1 MGKLESSRRW
11 LEDPSLWPGRYG
23 AGPFVLADIKKENMV
38 HKLSCKIGDEEL
50 VLETGRMAKQANGA
64 VFATY
69 GGSAII
75 ATACCSE
82 EAKEGLD
89 FVPVTVEYNEK
100 FYAAGKIPGGFVKRE
115 TRPKDREILVSRI
128 IDRPMRP
135 LFDKAFG
142 REIQIVPT
150 CVSFDS
156 VNPPDVIGI
165 VAASA
170 AVHISDIPFNGPIAG
185 VRVCLLDG
193 AYIVNPTHELIK
205 KSKLEIV
212 VAGTAEGITM
222 VEGHAAEASE
232 EEMLGAIE
240 VAKKPIAD
248 ICALIVKLRELAGKD
263 KLPLSPVKAEL
274 QKAAEI
280 RAYAQALL
288 SKAVFTKVKQERHA
302 AVQAAIA
309 DARAKFAEVLVD
321 ETQIRL
327 FGALMEDLQYEIL
340 RAGIL
345 DKSVRVDGRGLED
358 IRPITCEIGVL
369 KRAHGSA
376 LFTRGETQALGVTT
390 LGTVFDEQI
399 LDDIEGDRRD
409 RFMLHYN
416 FPPFSV
422 GEVGRLGT
430 GRREI
435 GHGNLAR
442 RAIEEV
448 LPTKEAF
455 PYTIRVVSEVL
466 ESNGSSSMA
475 SVCAGTLSLLHAG
488 VPLKMPVAG
497 IAMGLITEGKRYA
510 VLSDILGDEDH
521 LGDMDFKVAGSTQGI
536 TGFQMDIKIAG
547 VSTEILEKA
556 LSQAKRGRLHILSI
570 MEKTISAPSPEIS
583 EYAPK
588 VVSAKID
595 VEKIGAI
602 IGPGGKNIKALCE
615 KYGVKINV
623 DDDGSVTIYGQT
635 QKAAYDAKDAVM
647 GIAEDPIVGTVY
659 DGIVKR
665 VMDFGAFI
673 EILPGKEGLC
683 HISRLSKTRVEK
695 VTDVVHEG
703 DTLKVK
709 LLEVDRL
716 GRLNLAAVDALDE
729 NGNVPMPEHRE
740 DSGDSSRGE
749 RRPYGGDRNDRGGDR
764 GPRRDDSRRR

>member
-1 MGKLESSRRW
+1 M
-11 LEDPSLWPGRYG
+11 
-23 AGPFVLADIKKENMV
+23 I
-38 HKLSCKIGDEEL
+38 HKLSYKIGNEEL

-69 GGSAII
+69 GGSAVI
-75 ATACCSE
+75 ATACCAH

-89 FVPVTVEYNEK
+89 FVPLTVEYNEK
-100 FYAAGKIPGGFVKRE
+100 FYAAGKIPGGFIKRE
-115 TRPKDREILVSRI
+115 SRPKDREILVSRI

-142 REIQIVPT
+142 REIQVVPT
-150 CVSFDS
+150 CISFDGM
-156 VNPPDVIGI
+156 NPPDILGVI
-165 VAASA
+165 AASA
-170 AVHISDIPFNGPIAG
+170 AVHISDIPFSGPIAG
-185 VRVCLLDG
+185 VRVCLVNG
-193 AYIVNPTHELIK
+193 EYVVNPTHDQMK
-205 KSKLEIV
+205 GSKLEIV

-222 VEGHAAEASE
+222 VEGHADEASE
-232 EEMLGAIE
+232 EEMLQAIE

-248 ICALIVKLRELAGKD
+248 LCGLIVKLRELAGKP
-263 KLPLSPVKAEL
+263 KLPLAPMKDALQNEDNIRSVAQPLLEKAL
-274 QKAAEI
+274 
-280 RAYAQALL
+280 
-288 SKAVFTKVKQERHA
+288 FTKIKHERYA
-302 AVQAAIA
+302 AVAAAIA
-309 DARAKFAEVLVD
+309 EIKAKFAGQLED
-321 ETQIRL
+321 EIQARL
-327 FGALMEDLQYEIL
+327 FAALMEDMQYHIL
-340 RAGIL
+340 RSGIL
-345 DKSVRVDGRGLED
+345 DKGTRVDGRGLED
-358 IRPITCEIGVL
+358 IRPITCEVGVL
-369 KRAHGSA
+369 KRTHGSA

-448 LPTKEAF
+448 LPPKDKF
-455 PYTIRVVSEVL
+455 PYTVRVVSEVL

-475 SVCAGTLSLLHAG
+475 TVCAGTLSLMHAG

-497 IAMGLITEGKRYA
+497 IAMGLVTEGSRYA

-521 LGDMDFKVAGSTQGI
+521 LGDMDFKVAGSTRGI

-556 LSQAKRGRLHILSI
+556 LAQAKRGRLHILSI

-595 VEKIGAI
+595 PEKIGAI

-615 KYGVKINV
+615 KYDVQINV
-623 DDDGSVTIYGQT
+623 DDDGSVTIYGKN
-635 QKAAYDAKDAVM
+635 QKAAYEAKDAVM
-647 GIAEDPIVGTVY
+647 GIAEDPIVGTIY
-659 DGIVKR
+659 DGVVKR

-683 HISRLSKTRVEK
+683 HISRLAKTRVER

-703 DTLKVK
+703 DKIKVK

-716 GRLNLAAVDALDE
+716 GRLNLANVEALDE
-729 NGNVPMPEHRE
+729 NGNVPAPE
-740 DSGDSSRGE
+740 G
-749 RRPYGGDRNDRGGDR
+749 RPEGR
-764 GPRRDDSRRR
+764 GPDRDDSRRDERRPYDRDRGPDRGGRRDDHRRR

>member
-1 MGKLESSRRW
+1 MT
-11 LEDPSLWPGRYG
+11 
-23 AGPFVLADIKKENMV
+23 
-38 HKLSCKIGDEEL
+38 HKLTYKIGNEEL

-69 GGSAII
+69 GGSAVI
-75 ATACCSE
+75 ATACCAH

-89 FVPVTVEYNEK
+89 FVPLTVEYNEK
-100 FYAAGKIPGGFVKRE
+100 FYAAGKIPGGFIKRE

-142 REIQIVPT
+142 REIQVVPT
-150 CVSFDS
+150 CISFDGM
-156 VNPPDVIGI
+156 NPPDILGL

-170 AVHISDIPFNGPIAG
+170 AVHISDIPFSGPIAG
-185 VRVCLLDG
+185 VRVCLANG
-193 AYIVNPTHELIK
+193 EYVVNPTHDQMK
-205 KSKLEIV
+205 GAKLEIV

-222 VEGHAAEASE
+222 VEGHADEASE
-232 EEMLGAIE
+232 EEMLQAIE
-240 VAKKPIAD
+240 VAKKPISD
-248 ICALIVKLRELAGKD
+248 LCALIVKLRELAGKA
-263 KLPLSPVKAEL
+263 KLPLAPL
-274 QKAAEI
+274 KAALDGEEAI
-280 RAYAQALL
+280 RSFAKGLLEKAL
-288 SKAVFTKVKQERHA
+288 FTKIKHERYA
-302 AVQAAIA
+302 AVAAAIA
-309 DARAKFAEVLVD
+309 EVKAKFASQLADEV
-321 ETQIRL
+321 QARL
-327 FGALMEDLQYEIL
+327 FSALMEDMQYHIL
-340 RAGIL
+340 RSGIL
-345 DKSVRVDGRGLED
+345 DKGTRVDGRGLED

-369 KRAHGSA
+369 KRTHGSA

-448 LPTKEAF
+448 LPPKEKF
-455 PYTIRVVSEVL
+455 PYTVRVVSEVL

-475 SVCAGTLSLLHAG
+475 TVCAGTLSLMHAG

-497 IAMGLITEGKRYA
+497 IAMGLVTEGSRYA

-521 LGDMDFKVAGSTQGI
+521 LGDMDFKVAGSTRGI

-556 LSQAKRGRLHILSI
+556 LAQAKRGRLHILSI
-570 MEKTISAPSPEIS
+570 MEKTIASPSPEIS

-595 VEKIGAI
+595 PEKIGAI

-615 KYGVKINV
+615 KYDVQINV
-623 DDDGSVTIYGQT
+623 DDDGSVTIYGKN
-635 QKAAYDAKDAVM
+635 QKAAYEAKDAVM
-647 GIAEDPIVGTVY
+647 GIAEDPIVGTIY
-659 DGIVKR
+659 DGVVKR

-683 HISRLSKTRVEK
+683 HISRLAKTRVER

-703 DTLKVK
+703 DKIKVK

-716 GRLNLAAVDALDE
+716 GRLNLANVEALDE
-729 NGNVPMPEHRE
+729 NGNVPAPEGRPERKGFGE
-740 DSGDSSRGE
+740 DRDESRGE
-749 RRPYGGDRNDRGGDR
+749 RRPYDRGGDR
-764 GPRRDDSRRR
+764 GGRRDDNRRR

>member
-1 MGKLESSRRW
+1 
-11 LEDPSLWPGRYG
+11 
-23 AGPFVLADIKKENMV
+23 MV
-38 HKLSCKIGDEEL
+38 HKLSCTIGNEEL

-69 GGSAII
+69 GGSSII
-75 ATACCSE
+75 ATACCSS

-115 TRPKDREILVSRI
+115 SRPKDREILVSRI

-142 REIQIVPT
+142 REIQVVPT
-150 CVSFDS
+150 CVSFDG

-170 AVHISDIPFNGPIAG
+170 AVHISDIPFDGPIAG
-185 VRVCLLDG
+185 VRICLVDG
-193 AYIVNPTHELIK
+193 VYVVNPTQEQMK
-205 KSKLEIV
+205 KAKLEIV

-222 VEGHAAEASE
+222 VEGHAEEASE

-240 VAKKPIAD
+240 VAKKPIAE
-248 ICALIVKLRELAGKD
+248 ICALIDKLRGLAGKE
-263 KLPLSPVKAEL
+263 KLPLVPVKTEL
-274 QKAAEI
+274 QRADEI
-280 RAYAQALL
+280 RAFAQPLL
-288 SKAVFTKVKQERHA
+288 EKAFFTKIKQERYA
-302 AVQAAIA
+302 AVQAAIGET
-309 DARAKFAEVLVD
+309 RAKFADILAD
-321 ETQIRL
+321 ATQGQL
-327 FGALMEDLQYEIL
+327 FAALMEDMQYHTL
-340 RAGIL
+340 RSGIL
-345 DKSVRVDGRGLED
+345 DKGVRVDGRGLED
-358 IRPITCEIGVL
+358 IRPITCEVGIL

-390 LGTVFDEQI
+390 LGTVFDEQV
-399 LDDIEGDRRD
+399 LDDIEGDRREH
-409 RFMLHYN
+409 FMLHYN

-448 LPTKEAF
+448 LPPKEKF

-475 SVCAGTLSLLHAG
+475 TVCAGTLSLLHAG

-497 IAMGLITEGKRYA
+497 IAMGLITEDERYA

-521 LGDMDFKVAGSTQGI
+521 LGDMDFKVAGSTRGI

-556 LSQAKRGRLHILSI
+556 LAQAKRGRLHILSI
-570 MEKTISAPSPEIS
+570 MEQTISAPSAEIS
-583 EYAPK
+583 EFAPK

-615 KYGVKINV
+615 KYGVQINV
-623 DDDGSVTIYGQT
+623 EDDGSVTIYGKN
-635 QKAAYDAKDAVM
+635 QKAAYEAKDAVM

-659 DGIVKR
+659 DGVVKR

-703 DTLKVK
+703 DTIKVK

-729 NGNVPMPEHRE
+729 NGNVPMPERRE
-740 DSGDSSRGE
+740 ESPRDDSRRESSRE
-749 RRPYGGDRNDRGGDR
+749 SRPYDRGGDR